1 MLTLERLW
9 KTRPQS
15 KSKQQ
20 LNGTNGAEDLDDEN
34 IKVYWDKWRKRLDPG
49 NLFSWTEGLA
59 PAGRLDC
66 DSSGLLI
73 MTQSG
78 VLAKKIIGQK
88 SSVEKE
94 YVVHVEPAVQMSRIE
109 RQQILQQHRKRSSS
123 HSRST
128 YDEEEQS
135 RSFKLPKPTHDLD
148 ILVKGGAILL
158 GESRPLAPCRARW
171 IEVGKTLHL
180 TLREGRKHHI
190 RRSCRQLLGYHVTK
204 LHRIRIGPITLS
216 NDGVDKRSLR
226 ENLPE
231 GRWRPL
237 TTSEIDKIL
246 RS

>member
-1 MLTLERLW
+1 MW
-9 KTRPQS
+9 KSRPQS
-15 KSKQQ
+15 KNKKQ
-20 LNGTNGAEDLDDEN
+20 LDGTNGAEDLDDEN
-34 IKVYWDKWRKRLDPG
+34 SKVYWEGWRKRLDPE

-78 VLAKKIIGQK
+78 VLAKKIIGQN

-109 RQQILQQHRKRSSS
+109 RQQMVQQHRTRSSLL
-123 HSRST
+123 SRSA

-135 RSFKLPKPTHDLD
+135 KSFKLPKPTHDLD
-148 ILVKGGAILL
+148 ILIKGGAILL

-180 TLREGRKHHI
+180 TLNEGRKHHI

-216 NDGVDKRSLR
+216 SEGDNRLSTR